1 MRAQNWGTSEIS
13 GTERLHLLAG
23 TVSSPYWLEQL
34 EENYPAPVSFF
45 FSRHYNTTNPTLHIP
60 LQAGEQLK
68 RDNFRQLP
76 LQAWGLPAW
85 LLVAP
90 APAVHWPSQWAA
102 AQAGAPKP
110 CEARAQ
116 HQGFSS
122 PACSRQHKLLPPHRW
137 RAALSALA
145 LTFSSREAGVW
156 AGCQQEEVD
165 TAQPTHPPHQPPNRV
180 HNPAHCPTCL
190 LYFAQQFDWPDF
202 VSCRGSLALSPWLP
216 CLLLPW
222 LPIKLPRSFPEFP
235 GESDPFEESSDWL
248 SFRVMRVLKT
258 DRL

>member
-1 MRAQNWGTSEIS
+1 MSLDTPNNLYARPKLGYIWDIWDWTLASTCWHCVLSILIGT
-13 GTERLHLLAG
+13 TRRKL
-23 TVSSPYWLEQL
+23 SSPELVT
-34 EENYPAPVSFF
+34 VSFF

-145 LTFSSREAGVW
+145 LTFSSREAGGGQ
-156 AGCQQEEVD
+156 A
-165 TAQPTHPPHQPPNRV
+165 ASR
-180 HNPAHCPTCL
+180 
-190 LYFAQQFDWPDF
+190 
-202 VSCRGSLALSPWLP
+202 R
-216 CLLLPW
+216 
-222 LPIKLPRSFPEFP
+222 K
-235 GESDPFEESSDWL
+235 
-248 SFRVMRVLKT
+248 
-258 DRL
+258 